1 MGKTSSPHISLSFG
15 QQSLTVPSNRW
26 NWQNMVSFNF
36 IRSWVS
42 SAVAAESLRGITHGK
57 KIQAKKHFQPRDLF
71 SREFPVLEDTGFLGI
86 GPVCK
91 DALLTKSA

>member
-1 MGKTSSPHISLSFG
+1 
-15 QQSLTVPSNRW
+15 
-26 NWQNMVSFNF
+26 
-36 IRSWVS
+36 VS
-42 SAVAAESLRGITHGK
+42 SAVAAESLRVITHGK